1 MDFEQWNKHLLAMNK
16 RLSTFAAPQNINGH
30 TEGVQWKAYSPGLL
44 DEVQERSAP
53 HLIEFTADWCVNCKV
68 LERTVYASSAVAR
81 VVKNE
86 DIVPIQVDMTESHP
100 EQDRL
105 LVAMGGHALPF
116 AVVVNGKGEV
126 IARFTGL
133 FEMGS
138 LIDSLHQATD

>member
-1 MDFEQWNKHLLAMNK
+1 M
-16 RLSTFAAPQNINGH
+16 
-30 TEGVQWKAYSPGLL
+30 
-44 DEVQERSAP
+44 
-53 HLIEFTADWCVNCKV
+53 